1 MDTHNPILSIVIV
14 NWNGSEPLLVCLE
27 SLHRHEDTSSM
38 EIIVSD
44 NASTDS
50 SVAMLKEL
58 FPAVRIIENGEN
70 LGFGAGNNR
79 ALAVARGE
87 YVLMLNP
94 DMEFTEPGLKKL
106 IGFMAAR
113 PAAGLVGCYI
123 ENPDGS
129 FMRQCRRGYPD
140 PLTAFYKA
148 SGLIRLFPRHRRIA
162 KYFYGGQPEDAVLP
176 VDAVSGSFMLA
187 RREALKKA
195 GDFCEEYFMYV
206 EDVDLCKKIRAAGYE
221 VLYAPLMR
229 IRHHGG
235 RCVAKMPRRSAFY
248 HYHMTRSHLVL
259 YQKDGSLSSMVFWP
273 IVLRYLFTSLFSG
286 NRHLAEHLREFFA
299 IRGGAATVAMRRL

>member
-1 MDTHNPILSIVIV
+1 MDTQNPILSVVIV
-14 NWNGSEPLLVCLE
+14 NWNGREPLRLCLQ
-27 SLHRHEDTSSM
+27 SLHRHENTAHM

-44 NASTDS
+44 NGSTDG
-50 SVAMLKEL
+50 SVAMLKEK
-58 FPAVRIIENGEN
+58 FPAVRVIENGEN

-79 ALAVARGE
+79 AIAVARGE

-94 DMEFTEPGLKKL
+94 DMEFTEPGLEKL
-106 IGFMAAR
+106 IAFMAAR
-113 PAAGLVGCYI
+113 PTAGLIGCYI

-140 PLTAFYKA
+140 PITAFYKV
-148 SGLIRLFPRHRRIA
+148 SGLIRLFPRHPHIA
-162 KYFYGGQPEDAVLP
+162 KYFYGGQPTDAVLP

-187 RREALKKA
+187 RREALKKS
-195 GDFCEEYFMYV
+195 GNFCEEYFMYV
-206 EDVDLCKKIRAAGYE
+206 EDVDLCQKIRAAGYE

-248 HYHMTRSHLVL
+248 HYHMTRSHLIL
-259 YQKDGSLSSMVFWP
+259 YRKDGSLSPLVYWT
-273 IVLRYLFTSLFSG
+273 IVLRYILASLITG
-286 NRHLAEHLREFFA
+286 NRHLNAHLREFFA
-299 IRGGAATVAMRRL
+299 IRGGKVTEAMRRL

>member
-1 MDTHNPILSIVIV
+1 MDNTHPALSIVIV
-14 NWNGSEPLLVCLE
+14 NWNGCEPLRVCLQ
-27 SLHRHEDTSSM
+27 SLYRYEKTAEM

-44 NASTDS
+44 NGSADG
-50 SVAMLKEL
+50 SVAMLKKA
-58 FPAVRIIENGEN
+58 FPAVRVIENGEN

-94 DMEFTEPGLKKL
+94 DTEFIEPGLEKL
-106 IGFMAAR
+106 IAFMAEH
-113 PAAGLVGCYI
+113 PAAGLVGCRV

-140 PLTAFYKA
+140 PLSAFYKA
-148 SGLIRLFPRHRRIA
+148 SGLIYLFPRHPRIA
-162 KYFYGGQPEDAVLP
+162 RYFYNGKPENDIMQ

-195 GDFCEEYFMYV
+195 GNFREEYFLYV
-206 EDVDLCKKIRAAGYE
+206 EDVDLCRNIRKAGYE
-221 VLYAPLMR
+221 VLYVPLMR
-229 IRHHGG
+229 VRHYGG
-235 RCVAKMPRRSAFY
+235 RCMANMPHRFAFY

-259 YQKDGSLSSMVFWP
+259 FRKDGSLSALLFWF
-273 IVLRYLFTSLFSG
+273 ITLRYIILSLLSG
-286 NRHLAEHLREFFA
+286 NRHLNANLREFFA
-299 IRGGAATVAMRRL
+299 IRGGKTTEALRRL

>member
-1 MDTHNPILSIVIV
+1 MENPKPLISVVIV
-14 NWNGSEPLLVCLE
+14 NWNGREPLRACLA
-27 SLHRHEDTSSM
+27 SLYRHEKTADM

-44 NASTDS
+44 NGSTDG
-50 SVAMLKEL
+50 SVAMLKEG
-58 FPAVRIIENGEN
+58 FPAVRVIENGGN

-94 DMEFTEPGLKKL
+94 DMEFIEPGLEK
-106 IGFMAAR
+106 IIAFMAAR
-113 PAAGLVGCYI
+113 PAAGLVGCYV

-140 PLTAFYKA
+140 PLSAFYKA
-148 SGLIRLFPRHRRIA
+148 SGLIRLFPRHPRIA
-162 KYFYGGQPEDAVLP
+162 RYFYGGEPPDATMP

-195 GDFCEEYFMYV
+195 GHFCEEYFMYV
-206 EDVDLCKKIRAAGYE
+206 EDVDLCRNIRGAGYE
-221 VLYAPLMR
+221 TLYVPLMR

-248 HYHMTRSHLVL
+248 HYHMTRSHLIL
-259 YQKDGSLSSMVFWP
+259 YRKDGFLSALVFWA
-273 IVLRYLFTSLFSG
+273 IVLRYALVSPLNG
-286 NRHLAEHLREFFA
+286 NRRLNAHLREFFA
-299 IRGGAATVAMRRL
+299 IRSGKATEAMRRL